1 MSLSHEHV
9 GSKIPAKIN
18 TFMLTRAE
26 LLIYL
31 CYEIPCNIK
40 MAPNTADS
48 KIYRHCCIFKKLEQK
63 IYMGPLNHT
72 IIEYQAVLC
81 RLHTRLNS
89 VSVRLVTQ
97 RNESQTKAVEQVNQK
112 LDDLVAMIEFGS
124 DDAPKIA
131 ESYLNACSN
140 GIGSKFEALL
150 LSCTSDDQ
158 KAAKARIKTIID
170 NMNAIKDGDDN
181 DKKEQSTENSNM

>member
-1 MSLSHEHV
+1 
-9 GSKIPAKIN
+9 
-18 TFMLTRAE
+18 
-26 LLIYL
+26 
-31 CYEIPCNIK
+31 
-40 MAPNTADS
+40 
-48 KIYRHCCIFKKLEQK
+48 
-63 IYMGPLNHT
+63 MGFSPLNHMT
-72 IIEYQAVLC
+72 IEYQAVLC

-158 KAAKARIKTIID
+158 KAAKERIKTIID